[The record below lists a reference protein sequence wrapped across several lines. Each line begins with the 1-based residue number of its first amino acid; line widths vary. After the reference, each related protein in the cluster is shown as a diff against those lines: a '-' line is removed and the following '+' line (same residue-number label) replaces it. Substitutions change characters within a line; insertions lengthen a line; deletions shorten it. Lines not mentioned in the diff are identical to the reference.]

1 MKISLLTVK
10 NFKKFRNR
18 EFPFNERVNIIVG
31 DNDTGK
37 STLLECIELVING
50 YYRGK
55 PISAQLSP
63 ELFNAEATS
72 DYLDSDK
79 KAENLPEIV
88 VEAFIDDCP
97 KYKGTNNSK
106 SINSSGACIRICFD
120 EDLANTYDEL
130 IGSGADIQSI
140 PTEFYKVEWFD
151 FAWNSIKF
159 LNREAKSLLIDPTRL
174 HPTYGKNQYIT
185 NIIDSTL
192 TKREQ
197 ALLSLGYR
205 ELKSAFNEQ
214 EQVKEIND
222 KLDADN
228 SVTQGKLDVV
238 ADMAQ
243 SKSIESGLQLAVD
256 DVAFPMIGKGEQ
268 NQIQIKL
275 ALLFK
280 TKDQPKYSVK
290 I

>member
-79 KAENLPEIV
+79 KAENLPEII

-97 KYKGTNNSK
+97 K
-106 SINSSGACIRICFD
+106 SSM
-120 EDLANTYDEL
+120 
-130 IGSGADIQSI
+130 
-140 PTEFYKVEWFD
+140 
-151 FAWNSIKF
+151 
-159 LNREAKSLLIDPTRL
+159 
-174 HPTYGKNQYIT
+174 
-185 NIIDSTL
+185 
-192 TKREQ
+192 
-197 ALLSLGYR
+197 
-205 ELKSAFNEQ
+205 LK
-214 EQVKEIND
+214 K
-222 KLDADN
+222 
-228 SVTQGKLDVV
+228 
-238 ADMAQ
+238 
-243 SKSIESGLQLAVD
+243 
-256 DVAFPMIGKGEQ
+256 
-268 NQIQIKL
+268 
-275 ALLFK
+275 
-280 TKDQPKYSVK
+280 
-290 I
+290 